1 MIIVDYLSKSYHR
14 VLQDIPHLVNHP
26 KRFLI
31 TLNGPTAVELVAVTA
46 DIKEASKKRL
56 SISTAIGDKSS
67 ETAISNLFN
76 EAHAAN
82 DILFLEKSDLVFTQT
97 VSVKKSYEKDEN
109 FDLNNLLKNIAK
121 HRGMVILA
129 NEEPRVL
136 SSSMSSRVDI
146 LIRFPNF

>member
-1 MIIVDYLSKSYHR
+1 MIIVDYLSKSYQR
-14 VLQDIPHLVNHP
+14 VLQDIPHFVNHP

-31 TLNGPTAVELVAVTA
+31 TLNGPTGTELAAVTA

-56 SISTAIGDKSS
+56 SISTAVGDKSS
-67 ETAISNLFN
+67 ETIISNLFN
-76 EAHAAN
+76 EARVAN

-97 VSVKKSYEKDEN
+97 VSVKKSYEKDN
-109 FDLNNLLKNIAK
+109 DFDLNNLLKNIAK

-146 LIRFPNF
+146 LIRFPNL